1 MKISGAEVK
10 NLRERTGAGMMDCK
24 KALMETKGD
33 IDKAIEW
40 LRKKGLSTATKKAGR
55 TTSQGLVTSYI
66 HGGGKI
72 GVLLEVNSETDF
84 VARNE
89 QFQSFVKDIAM
100 HIAASHPLCIFAE
113 DIPSEEIQNE
123 KRILEE
129 KALEEGKD
137 KKFLNQIVEGQLKK
151 WKKTKVLL
159 EQPFV
164 KDPDKTVQELLTDTI
179 SKIGENIVIRRF
191 TRYELGRN

>member
-1 MKISGAEVK
+1 MKVGGTEVK
-10 NLRERTGAGMMDCK
+10 NLRELTGSGMMDCK
-24 KALMETKGD
+24 KALMETGGD
-33 IDKAIEW
+33 VNKATQW

-55 TTSQGLVTSYI
+55 DASQGVVTSYI

-89 QFQSFVKDIAM
+89 EFQNFVKDIAM
-100 HIAASHPLCIFAE
+100 HIAASSPLCISAE
-113 DIPSEEIQNE
+113 DLPSEEVQNE
-123 KRILEE
+123 KQILEE

-179 SKIGENIVIRRF
+179 AKIGENIVIRRF
-191 TRYELGRN
+191 TRYELGKG